1 MGDELYLI
9 KSETVIFMALTRPF
23 LGRGWS
29 FPPTFDRQA
38 KGVVML
44 EEEADIQS
52 SLHILLSTR
61 LGERVML
68 PGYGCNMD
76 SLVFETMN
84 LTLLTYMKDLV
95 ENAIL
100 YHEPRIEL
108 DKVVIDNSRQNE
120 GLLLIEIKYLVRTT
134 NSRYNYVYP
143 FYLNE
148 GTNLTIN
155 TAT

>member
-1 MGDELYLI
+1 ME
-9 KSETVIFMALTRPF
+9 LTRPF

-29 FPPTFDRQA
+29 FPPEFDRQA

-76 SLVFETMN
+76 SLVFEAMN

-108 DKVVIDNSRQNE
+108 DKVVIDNTQQNE
-120 GLLLIEIKYLVRTT
+120 GLLLIEIKYMVRTT

>member
-1 MGDELYLI
+1 ME
-9 KSETVIFMALTRPF
+9 LTRPF

-29 FPPTFDRQA
+29 FPPEFDRQA
-38 KGVVML
+38 KAVVML

-76 SLVFETMN
+76 SLVFEAMN

-100 YHEPRIEL
+100 YHEPRIDL
-108 DKVVIDNSRQNE
+108 DKVVIDTTRQTE
-120 GLLLIEIKYLVRTT
+120 GLLLIEIIYVVRTT

>member
-1 MGDELYLI
+1 ME
-9 KSETVIFMALTRPF
+9 LTRPF

-29 FPPTFDRQA
+29 FPPEFDRQA

-76 SLVFETMN
+76 SLVFEAMN

-108 DKVVIDNSRQNE
+108 DKVIIDNTQQNE
-120 GLLLIEIKYLVRTT
+120 GLLLIEIKYMVRTT